1 MLGKISVTGII
12 SLIICLF
19 AANQT
24 SANTIL
30 DSIGVETV
38 EGSKFIKHRVE
49 SGEGWYSI
57 ARKYGISYAELRMA
71 NKKEGDKLVIG
82 QILLIPAKAKLN
94 DPRFQ
99 KNYIDKKTIEPS
111 TAKSIPLESKT
122 QPTGKTKTH
131 KIIAGETLFG
141 ISRIYSVSVD
151 EIKKWNDLKD
161 NTIEVGQELIVGTDN
176 SLSKKQDI
184 PADIKEVGGNKKDKI
199 AVSPNIES
207 MPKNTEKKSE
217 EIESAP
223 PGENTVIVK
232 TISPESVDKESKKN
246 DKKYSFA
253 NGRQEVN
260 EQGVASWIE
269 DEDINPNKYY
279 ALHRTAPIGT
289 IIKVTN
295 KMNNNTVFVKVV
307 GVLQET
313 GDNEGLLIKISK
325 ASAERLNVLDKKFQ
339 ADLVYGL
346 SSK

>member
-1 MLGKISVTGII
+1 MVGKTSFMKIV
-12 SLIICLF
+12 SLFILLF
-19 AANQT
+19 AANQVF
-24 SANTIL
+24 ANTIL

-38 EGSKFIKHRVE
+38 SRSKFIQHKVE

-71 NKKEGDKLVIG
+71 NKNDSDKLNIG
-82 QILLIPAKAKLN
+82 QVLLIPAKAKIN

-99 KNYIDKKTIEPS
+99 KNYIDKKETDPAG
-111 TAKSIPLESKT
+111 TKAIPVEVKPL
-122 QPTGKTKTH
+122 PTGKKKTH
-131 KIIAGETLFG
+131 KIVSGETLFS
-141 ISRIYSVSVD
+141 ISRTYSVSVD
-151 EIKKWNDLKD
+151 EIKKWNNLKD
-161 NTIEVGQELIVGTDN
+161 NTIEVGQELVVGTDN
-176 SLSKKQDI
+176 TLTKKEDL
-184 PADIKEVGGNKKDKI
+184 PLDIKVVKDEKKDKI
-199 AVSPNIES
+199 AVAAKSENPPKIIEKKVIES
-207 MPKNTEKKSE
+207 
-217 EIESAP
+217 ESAP
-223 PGENTVIVK
+223 PSENTVIVK
-232 TISPESVDKESKKN
+232 TISPEPAKKDN
-246 DKKYSFA
+246 KTEDKKYSFA

-279 ALHRTAPIGT
+279 ALHRSAPIGT

-295 KMNNNTVFVKVV
+295 KMNSSTVFVKVV

-346 SSK
+346 SPK